1 MLGLFNME
9 EINTPGV
16 GEALRQCG
24 LTSIPEA
31 HCYLRFG
38 GERVDLTH
46 PNSSGRCTLQMLHEE
61 PIVPDQIGAYK
72 QAWHREQLARWCTE
86 RGLDSD
92 FVWEAREQCILALSS
107 RTPG

>member
-38 GERVDLTH
+38 GERVDLT
-46 PNSSGRCTLQMLHEE
+46 PSKLVGQVYAADA
-61 PIVPDQIGAYK
+61 P
-72 QAWHREQLARWCTE
+72 
-86 RGLDSD
+86 
-92 FVWEAREQCILALSS
+92 
-107 RTPG
+107 